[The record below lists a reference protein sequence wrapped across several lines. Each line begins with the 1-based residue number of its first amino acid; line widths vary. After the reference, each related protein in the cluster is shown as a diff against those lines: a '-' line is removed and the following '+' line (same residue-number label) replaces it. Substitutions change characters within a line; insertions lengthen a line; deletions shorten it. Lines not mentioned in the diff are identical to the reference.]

1 MVGGRVSSELET
13 LKQEIRGYLPGAD
26 LSLIDRAYAYAVRAH
41 EGQVRLS
48 GHPYV
53 AHPLAV
59 AHILAELQLD
69 VVTIAAGLLHDVVED
84 TGVGLAEVRR
94 EFGEEIAHLV
104 DGVTKLSRI
113 EYRSLEDEQAEN
125 LRKMFLAMSQD
136 IRVLLIRL
144 ADRLHNMRTLS
155 FLPPDRQRLTARETL
170 DILAPLAHRL
180 GVYRVK
186 MELEDLALR
195 HLEPARYRDLVAM
208 VARKRA
214 EREDFTRDIIEVL
227 RQSLDEAGIK
237 ADISGRAKH
246 FYSIYRKMYVQGRDF
261 SEIYDLV
268 AIRVIVDTIRDCYAA
283 LGIVHTL
290 WKPIPGRFKD
300 FIAMPK
306 PNMYQSLHTTV
317 ISSTG
322 EPFEIQIR
330 TWEMH
335 QTAEYGIAAHW
346 RYKEGGQ
353 SDRDFEKKLSWL
365 RQLLEWQ
372 RDLPDSDTREFMES
386 LKLDLFSD
394 EVYVFTPKGDVIE
407 LPAGATPIDFAYR
420 IHTDVGHRCIG
431 AKVNGKM
438 VPLDHV
444 LANGDIVE
452 IITSKQIGGPSWDW
466 LNMTRTSAA
475 RQKIRQWFKRERREE
490 HITRGRELLE
500 KEVRRQGLDREE
512 VLREEWLEAVAA
524 RFSLTSTEELMATI
538 GYGGITVQYVVQRL
552 VEELSRE
559 QKRTTLL
566 DVERLR
572 KELRPSPAYGRPV
585 DGVRVLGADNVMIR
599 FSRCCNPLPG
609 DPIIGYITR
618 GRGVSVHRVDCPNVK
633 YLAGDSERFIDVAWD
648 KDVPRTHPASLVIS
662 AFDRPGLLSDV
673 VNAIAETR
681 TNISYVNARA
691 GKSKTA
697 TIDLVL
703 EVSSLE
709 QLRTIQDRISK
720 IRDVFSVSRSAGE
733 PGGLAQ

>member
-1 MVGGRVSSELET
+1 MSSELET

-452 IITSKQIGGPSWDW
+452 IVTSKQIGGPSWDW

-709 QLRTIQDRISK
+709 QLRTIQERISK

>member
-1 MVGGRVSSELET
+1 MGDGLAALDT
-13 LKQEIRGYLPGAD
+13 LKEKILSYIPEAD
-26 LSLIDRAYAYAVRAH
+26 LSVVDRAYALALRAH
-41 EGQVRLS
+41 EGQTRLS
-48 GHPYV
+48 GDPYIT
-53 AHPLAV
+53 HPLAV
-59 AHILAELQLD
+59 ASILAELELD
-69 VVTIAAGLLHDVVED
+69 LVTITAALLHDVVED
-84 TGVGLAEVRR
+84 AGVSLDDLARDFGAEV
-94 EFGEEIAHLV
+94 AQLV
-104 DGVTKLSRI
+104 DGVTKLGRI
-113 EYRSLEDEQAEN
+113 EYRSQEDEQVEN

-144 ADRLHNMRTLS
+144 ADRLHNMRTLA
-155 FLPPDRQRLTARETL
+155 FLPPDRQRITARETL

-195 HLEPARYRDLVAM
+195 YLEPERYRTLVAT

-214 EREDFTRDIIEVL
+214 EREQFTSEMIDTLRKSLSEVGIE
-227 RQSLDEAGIK
+227 

-246 FYSIYRKMYVQGRDF
+246 FYSIYRKMYVQNRDF
-261 SEIYDLV
+261 SDIYDLT
-268 AIRVIVDTIRDCYAA
+268 AIRVIVDSIRDCYAA

-317 ISSTG
+317 ISTSG

-353 SDRDFEKKLSWL
+353 TDRDFEKKLSWL

-372 RDLPDSDTREFMES
+372 RDLPDTREFMES

-394 EVYVFTPKGDVIE
+394 EVYVFTPKGDVVE

-431 AKVNGKM
+431 SKVNGKM
-438 VPLDHV
+438 VPLNHV

-452 IITSKQIGGPSWDW
+452 ILTSKQIGGPSWDW
-466 LNMTRTSAA
+466 LNMTKTTGA

-490 HITRGRELLE
+490 HITRGRDLLE
-500 KEVRRQGLDREE
+500 KEVRRLGLDREE
-512 VLREEWLEAVAA
+512 VLREDWLDAIAH
-524 RFSLTSTEELMATI
+524 RFSLTSSEELYAAL
-538 GYGGITVQYVVQRL
+538 GYGGITVQYVAQKL
-552 VEELSRE
+552 AEEHGRE

-566 DVERLR
+566 DVEQLR
-572 KELRPSPAYGRPV
+572 KELRPPPAYGRPAE
-585 DGVRVLGADNVMIR
+585 GVRVRGVDNVLIR

-609 DPIIGYITR
+609 DPIVGYITR

-633 YLAGDSERFIDVAWD
+633 YLSGDAGRLIDVAWD
-648 KDVPRTHPASLVIS
+648 KGVPQTYATSLVIN

-681 TNISYVNARA
+681 TSISYVNARSDNA
-691 GKSKTA
+691 RTA
-697 TIDLVL
+697 TIDLIL
-703 EVSSLE
+703 EVTSLE
-709 QLRTIQDRISK
+709 QLKHLQEKISK
-720 IRDVFSVSRSAGE
+720 IRDVYSVTRTAGE
-733 PGGLAQ
+733 PGRRER

>member
-208 VARKRA
+208 IARKRA

-452 IITSKQIGGPSWDW
+452 IVTSKQIGGPSWDW

>member
-452 IITSKQIGGPSWDW
+452 IVTSKQIGGPSWDW

-709 QLRTIQDRISK
+709 QLRTIQERISK